1 LHEEYYG
8 NHLAERL
15 RAPVA
20 GIIFFYQRALYAE
33 YYGNHL
39 VKRLRTC

>member
-1 LHEEYYG
+1 VSE
-8 NHLAERL
+8 
-15 RAPVA
+15 
-20 GIIFFYQRALYAE
+20 IIFFYQQALCAE